1 MIDSPPHFWAETVS
15 TATYLINIQPSLAP
29 QGGIPFERLCGKT
42 PDYSSLRLF
51 GCVCYVL
58 LAPHERT
65 KLTTQSVECVFLGW
79 DPVARRMQISRDVVF
94 DKSRP
99 FYSCPSSYAS
109 PASLVDHLSFLLFP
123 NASPASL
130 PIPCST
136 LPSSVS
142 SSKLP
147 PVVLD
152 YTVKPPVT
160 QLYSHRGARLSDA
173 PSSSD
178 VLSSDVPSSPSVEPC
193 SPVDSSLE
201 QLIRCSHRLC
211 FHNHC
216 SFKSVCFCSHSNPL
230 YSPSYPTF
238 FRGTISCRLSFH
250 ALVLYSS
257 RHIVIRDDNSGVGS
271 GHPQVSDPTVAS
283 VGTILHPHPTRT
295 EMGSGMGLVLHP
307 RVTRR
312 VPKKSPV
319 IFFTRHPN
327 GPAQLGA
334 HLNAQAHASL
344 CIL

>member
-29 QGGIPFERLCGKT
+29 QGGIPFERLCDKT

-211 FHNHC
+211 RPPDYYSHSVFTVTAL
-216 SFKSVCFCSHSNPL
+216 SKSVCFCSHSNPL
-230 YSPSYPTF
+230 
-238 FRGTISCRLSFH
+238 
-250 ALVLYSS
+250 
-257 RHIVIRDDNSGVGS
+257 
-271 GHPQVSDPTVAS
+271 
-283 VGTILHPHPTRT
+283 
-295 EMGSGMGLVLHP
+295 
-307 RVTRR
+307 
-312 VPKKSPV
+312 
-319 IFFTRHPN
+319 
-327 GPAQLGA
+327 
-334 HLNAQAHASL
+334 
-344 CIL
+344 